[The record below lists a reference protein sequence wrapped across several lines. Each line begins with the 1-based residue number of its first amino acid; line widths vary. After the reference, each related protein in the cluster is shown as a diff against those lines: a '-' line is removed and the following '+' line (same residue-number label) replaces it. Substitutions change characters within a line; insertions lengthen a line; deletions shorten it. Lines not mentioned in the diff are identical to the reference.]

1 MFEECAGIEMIEE
14 NYKIKNKVVPL
25 VVYCQKGNNDTNLHN
40 HMDFEVILIKK
51 GNARVQVSGQHYE
64 VQAGDLIFINPMEIH
79 SVTVDKQTD
88 FEHACMCFDC
98 CMLLDDLLAEELK
111 GEKQRVRHVVTAK
124 DLGAEELARLVEEIV
139 ECDRSNSPY
148 MKMEMVSYV
157 SLLFVELLKCGYVD
171 RYQKESKS
179 VLFTAKVLRY
189 IGENYSS
196 QITSKEAA
204 EALGYDQSYFC
215 RNFKKN
221 FHACFSDHLNM
232 YRIAV
237 ARPLLEDERGTITQ
251 IAAACG
257 FRTPTHFSACFRKY
271 VGILP
276 SVYRRGKEGKK

>member
-1 MFEECAGIEMIEE
+1 LFEGCAGIEMIEE
-14 NYKIKNKVVPL
+14 NYKIKNKIVPL
-25 VVYCQKGNNDTNLHN
+25 VVYCQKGNEDTNLHN
-40 HMDFEVILIKK
+40 HMDFEIILIKK
-51 GNARVQVSGQHYE
+51 GRARVQVSGQHYE

-79 SVTVDKQTD
+79 SVTVDKQMD

-98 CMLLDDLLAEELK
+98 CMIMDEVLADALK
-111 GEKQRVRHVVTAK
+111 GEKQRVRHVVTSKAS
-124 DLGAEELARLVEEIV
+124 GAEELDRLVEQIV

-148 MKMEMVSYV
+148 MKMEMISYV
-157 SLLFVELLKCGYVD
+157 SLLFVRLLKCGYVE

-189 IGENYSS
+189 ISENYSR

-232 YRIAV
+232 YRVAV
-237 ARPLLEDERGTITQ
+237 ARILLEEGSETITQ
-251 IAAACG
+251 VAASCG
-257 FRTPTHFSACFRKY
+257 FRTPAHFSACFRKY

-276 SVYRRGKEGKK
+276 SAYRDGKEIKM

>member
-1 MFEECAGIEMIEE
+1 M
-14 NYKIKNKVVPL
+14 
-25 VVYCQKGNNDTNLHN
+25 YCQKGNEDTNLHN
-40 HMDFEVILIKK
+40 HMDFEIILIKK
-51 GNARVQVSGQHYE
+51 GRARVQVSGQHYQ

-79 SVTVDKQTD
+79 SVTVDKQMD

-98 CMLLDDLLAEELK
+98 CMIMDDVLAEELK
-111 GEKQRVRHVVTAK
+111 GEKQRVRHVVTANES
-124 DLGAEELARLVEEIV
+124 GAEEMSRLVDQIV

-148 MKMEMVSYV
+148 MKMEMISYV
-157 SLLFVELLKCGYVD
+157 SLLFVGLLKWGYVE
-171 RYQKESKS
+171 RYHKESKS
-179 VLFTAKVLRY
+179 VLFTARVLRY
-189 IGENYSS
+189 ISENYSR

-237 ARPLLEDERGTITQ
+237 ARTLLEEKSGTITQ
-251 IAAACG
+251 VAAACG
-257 FRTPTHFSACFRKY
+257 FRTQAHFSACFRKY

-276 SVYRRGKEGKK
+276 SDYKAGKKIK